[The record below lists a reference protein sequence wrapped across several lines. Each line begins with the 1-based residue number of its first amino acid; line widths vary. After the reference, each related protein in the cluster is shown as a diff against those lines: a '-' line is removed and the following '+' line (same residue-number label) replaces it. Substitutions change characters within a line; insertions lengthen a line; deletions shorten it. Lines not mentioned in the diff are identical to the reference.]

1 MNLKSHKALKILRLD
16 LKHLRAKLDFR
27 MFFRPKLSNPGIVV
41 TWQVLTCYNEQQ
53 VNVEDIHL
61 TREMIEQYQREQG
74 TVMDV
79 SSS

>member
-1 MNLKSHKALKILRLD
+1 MSLES
-16 LKHLRAKLDFR
+16 
-27 MFFRPKLSNPGIVV
+27 KLSNAGIVV
-41 TWQVLTCYNEQQ
+41 NWQVLTCYNEQQ

>member
-1 MNLKSHKALKILRLD
+1 
-16 LKHLRAKLDFR
+16 